1 MKKCYCGKNR
11 KDSLLNML
19 KGDMFGKANL
29 NMKNMKVKTCLAQS
43 CLLLTVLVILY
54 FFFYGHAYEIEFRFP
69 LESHLKEAPNLRS
82 EDGRINDP
90 ALRTLVVPLL
100 KEQCGSMEDVDILF
114 CFQLVVDGKPLYSPC
129 FMDCRSKEFYYD
141 LTVMETDKPGVVRC
155 VETYSTL
162 ELIKERPERVAIKG
176 LKTMELEE
184 FVNVPSS
191 QMNNCLMQHANE
203 VARGLWLK

>member
-100 KEQCGSMEDVDILF
+100 KEQCGSMDRRALRQPPPRPVDAGSSKPDAFGQTRAEDLF
-114 CFQLVVDGKPLYSPC
+114 
-129 FMDCRSKEFYYD
+129 RA
-141 LTVMETDKPGVVRC
+141 PGAFRASRLCQPRGRVSTSFAGAPSRHAYQSRVRQA
-155 VETYSTL
+155 VLDASREG
-162 ELIKERPERVAIKG
+162 R
-176 LKTMELEE
+176 
-184 FVNVPSS
+184 
-191 QMNNCLMQHANE
+191 AN
-203 VARGLWLK
+203 W